1 MKKLIAVTG
10 IILIGCV
17 CLGAAFAPQQTVETG
32 AAAST
37 DQVENEYIVKA
48 ENGKIAIYRTDS
60 DSPLY
65 TTDALVSTPPKADLE
80 TLPAGITVR
89 DERELRQILQDYC
102 S

>member
-48 ENGKIAIYRTDS
+48 ENGKIAIYRTAS
-60 DSPLY
+60 VRCIRPTRLY
-65 TTDALVSTPPKADLE
+65 RPCRKP
-80 TLPAGITVR
+80 TLKGFAQ
-89 DERELRQILQDYC
+89 E
-102 S
+102 

>member
-17 CLGAAFAPQQTVETG
+17 CLGAAFAPQQAAQTS
-32 AAAST
+32 AAASP
-37 DQVENEYIVKA
+37 DQAESEYLVKA
-48 ENGKIAIYRTDS
+48 ENGKIAIYKTDS

-65 TTDALVSTPPKADLE
+65 TTDALVSTLPKADIEKLR
-80 TLPAGITVR
+80 AGIAVK
-89 DERELRQILQDYC
+89 DERELRRILQDYC